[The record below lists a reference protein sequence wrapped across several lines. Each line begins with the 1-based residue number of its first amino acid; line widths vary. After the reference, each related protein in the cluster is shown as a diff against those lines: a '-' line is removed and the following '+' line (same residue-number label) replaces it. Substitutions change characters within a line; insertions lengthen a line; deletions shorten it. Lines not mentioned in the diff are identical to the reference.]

1 MCDAKTSESDREAQG
16 ERGMDT
22 NECRIYLNTWR
33 QTQES
38 KSNSS
43 QQKGLSGVVWCGEV
57 VWCVA
62 SGGEVVAK
70 WMERVMSRDWTARAA
85 YVSSLH
91 YVSDVCPKSKHS
103 QKGFFVCWFHGHDV
117 TFVA

>member
-1 MCDAKTSESDREAQG
+1 
-16 ERGMDT
+16 MDT

-33 QTQES
+33 RTQES

-85 YVSSLH
+85 YASSLH
-91 YVSDVCPKSKHS
+91 QPGGPKISAVLLQSFKRRRYRS
-103 QKGFFVCWFHGHDV
+103 RLG
-117 TFVA
+117 

>member
-1 MCDAKTSESDREAQG
+1 MCVRIDSNAMCDAKTSESDSEAQG

-57 VWCVA
+57 VWCMA
-62 SGGEVVAK
+62 SGGEV
-70 WMERVMSRDWTARAA
+70 DG
-85 YVSSLH
+85 
-91 YVSDVCPKSKHS
+91 
-103 QKGFFVCWFHGHDV
+103 KGDV
-117 TFVA
+117 TRLDCTRSVRVVLTLNRFQEPF